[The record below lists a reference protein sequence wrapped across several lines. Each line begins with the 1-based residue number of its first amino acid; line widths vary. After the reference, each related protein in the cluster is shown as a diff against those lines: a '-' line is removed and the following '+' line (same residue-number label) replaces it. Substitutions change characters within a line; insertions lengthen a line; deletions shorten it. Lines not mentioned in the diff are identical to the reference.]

1 MSTIVMNQVKFV
13 FICILGI
20 IANRCCKNKLYGQ
33 KSLILAIFRQSG
45 KLFLNE
51 LRIIQH
57 PLKLADNLLTI
68 IALRGLSDE

>member
-1 MSTIVMNQVKFV
+1 MYSRNHRESMLQNQA
-13 FICILGI
+13 I
-20 IANRCCKNKLYGQ
+20 YGQ

-57 PLKLADNLLTI
+57 PFKLADSLSVI
-68 IALRGLSDE
+68 ISLRGLSGE

>member
-1 MSTIVMNQVKFV
+1 MLQNQA
-13 FICILGI
+13 I
-20 IANRCCKNKLYGQ
+20 YGQ

-57 PLKLADNLLTI
+57 PFKLADNLLTI
-68 IALRGLSDE
+68 IALRGLSGE

>member
-13 FICILGI
+13 FICIFGTRESMLQNQAI
-20 IANRCCKNKLYGQ
+20 YGQ

-57 PLKLADNLLTI
+57 PFKLADNLLTI
-68 IALRGLSDE
+68 IALRGLSGE